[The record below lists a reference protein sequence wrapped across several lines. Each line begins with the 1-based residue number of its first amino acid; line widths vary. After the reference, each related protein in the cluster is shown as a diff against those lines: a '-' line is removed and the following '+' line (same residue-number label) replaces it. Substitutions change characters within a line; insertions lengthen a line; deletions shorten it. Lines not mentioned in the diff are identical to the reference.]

1 MPLKGVWVL
10 IAMAAAAAAAG
21 REGAVGRGASLRGGL
36 AIYGAFSSY
45 YVGPGLATLLSP
57 PFLQVS

>member
-21 REGAVGRGASLRGGL
+21 REGAVGRSASLSDGL

-45 YVGPGLATLLSP
+45 
-57 PFLQVS
+57 